1 MSVEGATL
9 DIYIVED
16 DEAVRAGFSRLIR
29 SAGLA
34 PHGIDT
40 LANLLR
46 TDFGSTR
53 ACIVLDMA
61 CVDSSLREAELRQ
74 FAAARKVPL
83 VAVSAIDNVRV
94 RDAARRIGAQFFLRK
109 PVDDQA
115 LIDALNWVTQGHA
128 CAARCSEPGL
138 P

>member
-1 MSVEGATL
+1 MPVRGARV

-16 DEAVRAGFSRLIR
+16 DEAVRAGFTRLIR
-29 SAGLA
+29 SAGLE
-34 PHGIDT
+34 PHGIDSLT
-40 LANLLR
+40 ELMHTEMGPA
-46 TDFGSTR
+46 GG
-53 ACIVLDMA
+53 CIVLDME
-61 CVDSSLREAELRQ
+61 CVDSPPREAELRQ
-74 FAAARKVPL
+74 FAAVRKVPV

-128 CAARCSEPGL
+128 CVARSSEAGFA
-138 P
+138 